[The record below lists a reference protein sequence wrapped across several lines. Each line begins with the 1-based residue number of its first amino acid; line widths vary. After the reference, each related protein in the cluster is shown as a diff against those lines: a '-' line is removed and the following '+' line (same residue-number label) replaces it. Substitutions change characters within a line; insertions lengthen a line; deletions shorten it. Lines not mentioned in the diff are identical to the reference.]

1 MIKRQI
7 ALLLLLFM
15 PLELPAQRYG
25 RPDSAQN
32 YGRVQNP
39 PLLLQVKVQKKRTY
53 FRTSD
58 LRKMKRV
65 HLTLSDPT
73 TGQPHTY
80 EGVNLEDLL
89 APRTLVSESA
99 VIEVSFDKHQTLRIP
114 GANLDADTKPIVVD
128 TIDGR
133 TLTGYVPYYFLA
145 RTREEVIVNKNA
157 NLIEIK

>member
-7 ALLLLLFM
+7 VLLLLFFM
-15 PLELPAQRYG
+15 PLELQAQRYG

-39 PLLLQVKVQKKRTY
+39 QLLLQVKVQKKRTY

-65 HLTLSDPT
+65 HLTLSDPS
-73 TGQPHTY
+73 TGLPRTY

-89 APRTLVSESA
+89 QPRTLVSESA
-99 VIEVSFDKHQTLRIP
+99 VIDVSFDKHQTLRIQ
-114 GANLDADTKPIVVD
+114 GADL
-128 TIDGR
+128 GR
-133 TLTGYVPYYFLA
+133 GWDSDSRRLALFEPLAGY
-145 RTREEVIVNKNA
+145 T
-157 NLIEIK
+157 

>member
-1 MIKRQI
+1 MIKRQ
-7 ALLLLLFM
+7 LVLLLLFFV

-25 RPDSAQN
+25 KPDSAQN
-32 YGRVQNP
+32 YDRVQNP
-39 PLLLQVKVQKKRTY
+39 QLLLQVKIQRKRTY

-65 HLTLSDPT
+65 HLTLSDPS
-73 TGQPHTY
+73 TGLPHTY

-89 APRTLVSESA
+89 PQGTLVSESA
-99 VIEVSFDKHQTLRIP
+99 VIEVFFAKHQTLAIP
-114 GANLDADTKPIVVD
+114 GTDLHADTKPIVVD

-145 RTREEVIVNKNA
+145 RTRKEIIGNKNA
-157 NLIEIK
+157 KLIEIK